1 LKRASG
7 GGDVGNKRPRRR
19 RGTKTAERPS
29 KQAAPEAHVMYLIRD
44 ILLIFVL
51 AVGGTAALVYFGV
64 FDVSADVPHSPAVYQ
79 LLESVRQ
86 RSIEVHSARIVVP
99 PLDDEKM
106 VAEGAEHYDAMCT
119 GCHLAPGVADT
130 ELRRGLYPQ
139 PPKLAEARGLPPAQ
153 AFWAIKHGIKLTA
166 MPAWGTTHD
175 NAAIWNIVAFLQ
187 KLPDLTP
194 EQYQALTA
202 AAGHDHE
209 GHEHSHEHAPD
220 HEHDAT
226 GDDAHD
232 PDAPAADPGQHGHDP
247 DHAGD
252 PAPH

>member
-1 LKRASG
+1 
-7 GGDVGNKRPRRR
+7 
-19 RGTKTAERPS
+19 
-29 KQAAPEAHVMYLIRD
+29 MYLIRD

-51 AVGGTAALVYFGV
+51 AVGGAAAFVYFGA
-64 FDVSADVPHSPAVYQ
+64 FDVSADVPHSPVVYQ
-79 LLESVRQ
+79 LLESARQ
-86 RSIEVHSARIVVP
+86 RSIEVRSADIVVP

-119 GCHLAPGVADT
+119 GCHLSPGAADT
-130 ELRRGLYPQ
+130 ALRRGLYPQ
-139 PPKLAEARGLPPAQ
+139 PPKLAEARGLPPAR

-175 NAAIWNIVAFLQ
+175 NAEIWNIVAFLQ

-194 EQYQALTA
+194 EQYAALTA

-220 HEHDAT
+220 HEPGAAGEDEHNHDAPPPA
-226 GDDAHD
+226 DHD
-232 PDAPAADPGQHGHDP
+232 EHGHEHPPGSDAAQ
-247 DHAGD
+247 H
-252 PAPH
+252 

>member
-1 LKRASG
+1 
-7 GGDVGNKRPRRR
+7 
-19 RGTKTAERPS
+19 
-29 KQAAPEAHVMYLIRD
+29 MYLIRD

-51 AVGGTAALVYFGV
+51 AVGGTAALVYFGA
-64 FDVSADVPHSPAVYQ
+64 FDVSADVPHSPVIYK
-79 LLESVRQ
+79 LLESARQ
-86 RSIEVHSARIVVP
+86 RSIEVRSADIAVP

-119 GCHLAPGVADT
+119 GCHLAPGAPDT

-139 PPKLAEARGLPPAQ
+139 PPKLAEVRGLPPAR

-209 GHEHSHEHAPD
+209 GHEHGHEHAAD

-232 PDAPAADPGQHGHDP
+232 HDAPAADHEQHGHKN
-247 DHAGD
+247 
-252 PAPH
+252 APGSDAAQH